1 MEVFS
6 GTRFKQF
13 RIGIVYLFSSLKA
26 LFKLEEPQRG
36 DVTPLLKEHRGS
48 LFQKDTFMVVNS
60 ERSIISTIFSSVLVF
75 FWLVLVNNNNPGVQN
90 IIMCLNLGI

>member
-36 DVTPLLKEHRGS
+36 DVTPLLKEHHGS
-48 LFQKDTFMVVNS
+48 LFQKNTFMVVNS

-75 FWLVLVNNNNPGVQN
+75 FWLVLVNNNNLGAEN
-90 IIMCLNLGI
+90 IIMCLDLGS